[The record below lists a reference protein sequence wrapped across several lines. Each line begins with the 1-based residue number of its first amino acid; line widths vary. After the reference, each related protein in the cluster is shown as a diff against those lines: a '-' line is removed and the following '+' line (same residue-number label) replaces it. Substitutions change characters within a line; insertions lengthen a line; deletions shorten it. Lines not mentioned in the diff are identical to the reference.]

1 MSPFDLEGRR
11 ALITGAGGGIGGAL
25 ARVFSS
31 AGVSVCAA
39 DREIA
44 LLDKVDCAERLAFD
58 LTDFDATRSAIAD
71 YLARGGA
78 PDILV
83 SNAGGTRAES
93 FDAVDETVWARELAL
108 NLTGA
113 YNVARPIADA
123 MAARGAGALVF
134 ISSVNGLAYYG
145 NPAYSVAKAGLI
157 SLGKALAVE
166 RGPQGVRSNVIC
178 PGSIRT
184 PAWDHRFARNPELIT
199 RILPHYPMGRLATM
213 DDVANC
219 ALFLASDAAAG
230 ITGAAIP
237 VDAGLTAGNL
247 RFVNEV
253 IRNR

>member
-1 MSPFDLEGRR
+1 MTPFQLDGRR

-25 ARVFSS
+25 ARAFSA
-31 AGVSVCAA
+31 AGVAVCAA
-39 DREIA
+39 DREAA
-44 LLDKVDCAERLAFD
+44 LLDKVDCAERLVFD
-58 LTDFDATRSAIAD
+58 LTDSDATRSVIAD
-71 YLARGGA
+71 YLARAGA
-78 PDILV
+78 PDILI

-93 FDAVDETVWARELAL
+93 FEAVDEEVWSREMAV

-113 YNVARPIADA
+113 YNVARPVADA
-123 MAARGAGALVF
+123 MAARGGGALIF
-134 ISSVNGLAYYG
+134 IASVNGLAYFG

-157 SLGKALAVE
+157 SLGKAFAVE

-184 PAWDHRFARNPELIT
+184 PAWDRRFARNPDLLQL
-199 RILPHYPMGRLATM
+199 ILPHYPMGRLATM
-213 DDVANC
+213 EDVANC

-253 IRNR
+253 IRGL